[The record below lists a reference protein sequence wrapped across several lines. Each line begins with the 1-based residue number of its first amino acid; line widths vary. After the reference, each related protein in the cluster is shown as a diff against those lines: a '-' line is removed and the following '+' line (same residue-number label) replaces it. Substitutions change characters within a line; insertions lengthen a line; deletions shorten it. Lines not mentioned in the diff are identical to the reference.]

1 MAKIII
7 GTALKVRIRECF
19 HIIRN
24 YQWEYVWTDKEIHQL
39 LEAINNEVRTDR
51 TCV

>member
-24 YQWEYVWTDKEIHQL
+24 YQWEYAWTDNGDSSVIRSYQ
-39 LEAINNEVRTDR
+39 R
-51 TCV
+51 